1 MYFSFPE
8 QDREDYSNMSQVD
21 SSISSNIMVTNLSP
35 EEENF
40 RCHEYYKSHMK
51 LVLDLKFWLE
61 TVVLS
66 IIAMFGFF
74 GNIMTFIV
82 LRKQVRFFNSILFK
96 FLTFDFVL

>member
-1 MYFSFPE
+1 
-8 QDREDYSNMSQVD
+8 
-21 SSISSNIMVTNLSP
+21 MVTNLSP

-82 LRKQVRFFNSILFK
+82 LRKQVSFHFKAFFIQISFRL
-96 FLTFDFVL
+96 